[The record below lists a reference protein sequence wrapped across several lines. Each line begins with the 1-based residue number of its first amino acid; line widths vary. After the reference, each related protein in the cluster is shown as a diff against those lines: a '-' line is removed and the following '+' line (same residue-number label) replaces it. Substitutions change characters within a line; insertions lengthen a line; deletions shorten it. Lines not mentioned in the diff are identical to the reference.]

1 LRVNTEFSLF
11 SQVIMSAELMMPR
24 DRCKK
29 VRTRM
34 IEKYIVN
41 RLKRRMLY
49 PFERK

>member
-1 LRVNTEFSLF
+1 
-11 SQVIMSAELMMPR
+11 MSAELMMTR

-41 RLKRRMLY
+41 RLKSESL
-49 PFERK
+49 ERKLALGFLRI